1 MTFLREAM
9 EWIKEETGVVESFEL
24 HGQEYTN
31 RRIFKVEEPTRK
43 ELTVTTLTGLVDY
56 IKSEFDGS
64 EKFIITVLNHHK
76 VTVESELN
84 VNKVREFAIVSN
96 AQLPE
101 VRLNIFMD
109 LEEFNIQMQ
118 SVFVNTDERKHV
130 LSMIGNIRTDNI
142 HHTGDDGISQQ
153 VEVKRGITSVK
164 KEDVP
169 NPVYLKPYRTFTEI
183 SQPES
188 PFVLR
193 LREGSHGLQ
202 AALFEADGGAWK
214 NEAILNIKEYLEK
227 ELEAEK
233 ERITILA

>member
-1 MTFLREAM
+1 MLKEAM
-9 EWIKEETGVVESFEL
+9 QWIQEQTGTVQIVQVND
-24 HGQEYTN
+24 QEYAN
-31 RRIFKVEEPTRK
+31 RELYKLEQPRRK

-56 IKSEFDGS
+56 IKSEFDGN

-76 VTVESELN
+76 VVVESQLN
-84 VNKVREFAIVSN
+84 VNKRREFAIVSN

-169 NPVYLKPYRTFTEI
+169 NPVYLKPFRTFTEI

-193 LREGSHGLQ
+193 LREGNAGLQ

-214 NEAILNIKEYLEK
+214 NEAILNIKEYLER

>member
-1 MTFLREAM
+1 MLKEAM
-9 EWIKEETGVVESFEL
+9 QWIQEQTGAVQMVRVND
-24 HGQEYTN
+24 QEYAN
-31 RRIFKVEEPTRK
+31 RELYKLEQPRRK

-56 IKSEFDGS
+56 IKSAFDGK
-64 EKFIITVLNHHK
+64 EDYIITVLSHRK
-76 VTVESELN
+76 VEVESKLN
-84 VNKVREFAIVSN
+84 VNKRREFVIVSN

-101 VRLNIFMD
+101 VDLNGFMD
-109 LEEFNIQMQ
+109 LEKFNIQLQ
-118 SVFVNTDERKHV
+118 SVFVPSEERAKV
-130 LSMIGNIRTDNI
+130 LSLIGNIRTENVMQ
-142 HHTGDDGISQQ
+142 TGDNGISQQ
-153 VEVKRGITSVK
+153 VEVKRGVASVQ
-164 KEDVP
+164 KEEVP
-169 NPVYLKPYRTFTEI
+169 NPVYLKPFRTFTEI

-193 LREGSHGLQ
+193 LRESHTNGLQ